1 MQKNGI
7 KKGLL
12 FLLTV
17 VALVAF
23 LFISATETWGKSL
36 ATQETP
42 DISGKWNSNI
52 ELVYEFTQNGD
63 QFTWF
68 VALNDQKGGGTL
80 SGHNLSASWSDAG
93 GSGQAEGRI
102 TSVDANGRA
111 GRIEWD
117 NGVVFER
124 AGAVSISSKPAQI
137 AQEQKEKRRS
147 TLQPI
152 QPVAQVQPQGAGAV
166 SIPSKPTQ
174 IAQEQKGQRRST
186 LQPTQPAAP
195 QPAAL
200 AIPKG
205 EGLYLHINGIKGSS
219 QEAEDWIE
227 VMHFKQVPSF
237 SLGIGSDGV
246 SGRKN
251 APKSLMVITKVV
263 DIASPFLNIYCLAG
277 TSISDV
283 TLVRVSSKKFIDYR
297 VRIES
302 VMISAIEVD
311 GPDEKGRILENV
323 SLEFSSCT
331 WEFHDTNPDG
341 SLGPAIIKKFD
352 LKLNREIY

>member
-23 LFISATETWGKSL
+23 QFISATETWGKSL

-93 GSGQAEGRI
+93 GSGSAEGRI

-147 TLQPI
+147 TLQP
-152 QPVAQVQPQGAGAV
+152 
-166 SIPSKPTQ
+166 TQ
-174 IAQEQKGQRRST
+174 Y
-186 LQPTQPAAP
+186 AAP

-200 AIPKG
+200 AVPKG

-227 VMHFKQVPSF
+227 VMHFKQSLSSPGGSDLGTGRSRTSF
-237 SLGIGSDGV
+237 SPL
-246 SGRKN
+246 
-251 APKSLMVITKVV
+251 VITKVV
-263 DIASPFLNIYCLAG
+263 DIASPFLNIYCAAG
-277 TSISDV
+277 KPISDV

-297 VRIES
+297 VRIEV

-311 GPDEKGRILENV
+311 GPDEKGRVLENV
-323 SLEFSSCT
+323 SLRFSRCT

>member
-1 MQKNGI
+1 MG
-7 KKGLL
+7 
-12 FLLTV
+12 V
-17 VALVAF
+17 M
-23 LFISATETWGKSL
+23 S
-36 ATQETP
+36 
-42 DISGKWNSNI
+42 
-52 ELVYEFTQNGD
+52 
-63 QFTWF
+63 
-68 VALNDQKGGGTL
+68 LNDQKGGGTL

-93 GSGQAEGRI
+93 GSGSAEGRI

-137 AQEQKEKRRS
+137 AQEQK
-147 TLQPI
+147 
-152 QPVAQVQPQGAGAV
+152 
-166 SIPSKPTQ
+166 
-174 IAQEQKGQRRST
+174 GQRRST

-205 EGLYLHINGIKGSS
+205 EGLYLYINGIKGGS
-219 QEAEDWIE
+219 QEAEGWIE
-227 VMHFKQVPSF
+227 VMHFKQSLFSSGGLGFLGSSGTRPSF
-237 SLGIGSDGV
+237 SPL
-246 SGRKN
+246 
-251 APKSLMVITKVV
+251 VITKVV
-263 DIASPFLNIYCLAG
+263 DIASPFLNIYCAAG
-277 TSISDV
+277 KRISDV

-323 SLEFSSCT
+323 SLIFSRCT

-352 LKLNREIY
+352 LRLNSEI